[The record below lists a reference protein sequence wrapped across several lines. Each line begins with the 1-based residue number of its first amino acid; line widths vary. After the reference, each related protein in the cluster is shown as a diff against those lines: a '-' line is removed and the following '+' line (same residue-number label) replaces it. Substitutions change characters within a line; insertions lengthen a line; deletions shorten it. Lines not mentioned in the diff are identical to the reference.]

1 MVIFL
6 PTETKEDYDF
16 FNPPLTKPVPK
27 EIKTDSSITGV
38 YFCTK
43 CDAYTVYVNTCAI
56 CQVKGDIQL
65 MRFSG
70 KYVIPKQ

>member
-6 PTETKEDYDF
+6 TAREEYDF

-27 EIKTDSSITGV
+27 EIKRNGENV
-38 YFCTK
+38 YWCSK
-43 CDAYTVYVNTCAI
+43 CNAKTVYVNTCAI
-56 CQVKGDIQL
+56 CQVKGNIQQI
-65 MRFSG
+65 RFSG